1 MKSVSIPANVHN
13 MLTAHPEI
21 TGDIAHVSLTI
32 LEIHMELLAL
42 QVSLTNV
49 EMEI

>member
-1 MKSVSIPANVHN
+1 MKSVSIPASVHN

-32 LEIHMELLAL
+32 QEIHMELLAL
-42 QVSLTNV
+42 PVSQTNV
-49 EMEI
+49 EIQI